1 MLFEQRFWALIADGS
16 VTVTFR
22 RWRRTQ
28 AVGGRRYRT
37 PGGIIEVER
46 VDVVTASSISDHD
59 AKRSGFPSA
68 EAVVSNLRG
77 EESSP
82 IYRVQFH
89 AVAEPDPRAVLAAS
103 DDLTDED
110 RAEID
115 RRLDRLD
122 RASSHGPWTRA
133 VLECIAA
140 RPATRAP
147 DLAESFGRETQ
158 PFKLDV
164 RKLKNLGLTISLERG
179 YRLSPRGEAYL
190 REGRAEA
197 KRRTPSSS

>member
-1 MLFEQRFWALIADGS
+1 MLFEQRFWPLIADGS
-16 VTVTFR
+16 ITLTFR
-22 RWRRTQ
+22 RWRRCQ
-28 AVGGRRYRT
+28 AVAGRRYRT

-46 VDVVTASSISDHD
+46 VDVVAASTINDRE
-59 AKRSGFPSA
+59 ARRSGFPTAASLVA
-68 EAVVSNLRG
+68 DLRG
-77 EESSP
+77 DSSSP

-89 AVAEPDPRAVLAAS
+89 VVNEPDPRAELAAS
-103 DDLTDED
+103 ADLTAED

-115 RRLDRLD
+115 RRLERLD

-133 VLECIAA
+133 VLECIAE

-147 DLAESFGRETQ
+147 DLAASFGRDTQ

-179 YRLSPRGEAYL
+179 YRLSPRGAAYL
-190 REGRAEA
+190 GSSAAA
-197 KRRTPSSS
+197 KRRTPSTS

>member
-16 VTVTFR
+16 VTLTFR
-22 RWRRTQ
+22 RWRRCQ
-28 AVGGRRYRT
+28 AVAGRRYRT

-46 VDVVTASSISDHD
+46 VDIVTPSSISDHE
-59 AKRSGFPSA
+59 ARQSGYPSA
-68 EAVVSNLRG
+68 AAVVADLRG
-77 EESSP
+77 DESSP
-82 IYRVQFH
+82 TYRVQFH
-89 AVAEPDPRAVLAAS
+89 AVDEPDPRAELAAS
-103 DDLTDED
+103 DDLTAED
-110 RAEID
+110 HAEID

-122 RASSHGPWTRA
+122 RASTHGPWTRA

-147 DLAESFGRETQ
+147 DLAASFGRETQ

-190 REGRAEA
+190 RARAN
-197 KRRTPSSS
+197 RRTPSKS